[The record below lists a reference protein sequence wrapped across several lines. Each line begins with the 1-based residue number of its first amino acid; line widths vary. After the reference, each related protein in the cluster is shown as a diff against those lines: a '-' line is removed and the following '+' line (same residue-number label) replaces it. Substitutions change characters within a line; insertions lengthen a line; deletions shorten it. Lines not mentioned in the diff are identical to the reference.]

1 MRFARLQS
9 DGVGSPLGIE
19 ELVGSARL
27 DYLQLD
33 YPRPRSMAIAGAD
46 PPELPEHAVG
56 FGDALRAVVK
66 PLYLDPQLHLVASA
80 GWADAYTCVE
90 AAAAVMVEA
99 GCGDMPMAAV
109 RGSNLLPILD
119 MLEGEGVNLDHAE
132 TGARWRELRSPVL
145 AADLQLGAGP
155 LAVALAEH
163 ARIVIA
169 GSFDGRAPMIAAA
182 VHAFGWKWHEHD
194 RLAAAAAGSRAAS
207 WIDWDSFADGGAS
220 GRWRP
225 NWIELDGDG
234 RIIVEPATADERA
247 AARLQQWL
255 REGEGAS
262 AEVACSD
269 VREERTSLACGL
281 VGPGQ
286 LSVADARGHR
296 DDDCWLLE
304 ILYESGFSVEAMIEF
319 SPHADPRWRRHLAT
333 VARHALDPGRD
344 DEGLMTIDELH
355 LVGDSGAGWLHVAY
369 QAKTQAECQHV
380 AEQVVKLA
388 AAHHPHARLASGR
401 PMVHVHFGLWP
412 VRVPRDAVD
421 VAVETRLAREWL

>member
-19 ELVGSARL
+19 ELVASARL

-33 YPRPRSMAIAGAD
+33 YPRPRSMAVEGTD

-66 PLYLDPQLHLVASA
+66 PLYLDPQLHLFASA

-90 AAAAVMVEA
+90 RAAAVMVEG

-109 RGSNLLPILD
+109 RGSNLLPIID
-119 MLEGEGVNLDHAE
+119 MLEGEGVKLDHAE

-155 LAVALAEH
+155 LAVALAEQ

-169 GSFDGRAPMIAAA
+169 GAFDGRAPIIAAA
-182 VHAFGWKWHEHD
+182 VHAFNWRWQDHD
-194 RLAAAAAGSRAAS
+194 RLAAAAAASRAAS
-207 WIDWDSFADGGAS
+207 WIDWDSFADCAAN

-225 NWIELDGDG
+225 NWIELDGEA
-234 RIIVEPATADERA
+234 RIVVEPATADERA

-255 REGEGAS
+255 REGDTAATEN
-262 AEVACSD
+262 VCSD
-269 VREERTSLACGL
+269 VREERASVACGL
-281 VGPGQ
+281 AGPGQ
-286 LSVADARGHR
+286 LTVAGARGQS
-296 DDDCWLLE
+296 DDDCWQLE
-304 ILYESGFSVEAMIEF
+304 ILYEAGFSVEAMIEF
-319 SPHADPRWRRHLAT
+319 SPNADPRWRRHLAAI
-333 VARHALDPGRD
+333 ARHALDARRD
-344 DEGLMTIDELH
+344 DEGLLTIEELH

-369 QAKTQAECQHV
+369 QARTHAECALV
-380 AEQVVKLA
+380 ADQIVKLA
-388 AAHHPHARLASGR
+388 AAHQPHARLASGR
-401 PMVHVHFGLWP
+401 PTVHVHCGLWP

-421 VAVETRLAREWL
+421 VAVETRLAREWI